1 MRLSS
6 SLLIILVF
14 SQLLIFTFLL
24 SVFNLINIS
33 LDSYGIILF
42 IVFIECL
49 ILAFLDKK
57 DSIYKLFLFMMFL
70 FNLALPFFVIF
81 GLYSYPLG
89 NRIMLTDGIMTPV
102 SDKTLS
108 ITYLVLI
115 AMLMGSSVGWL
126 IGKYQFDNNLKHST
140 QTTIYGA
147 RFNRII
153 KYLFFILTAMVMY
166 RNLTLLYFSSVYDFI
181 EVMHVRSVNLG
192 IPWIFTI
199 ADIFFKMSGFAMLYL
214 SKNHKEY
221 IKYALIFMAPFII
234 QAFTGARGETI
245 AMIIVVTFIYSHFYK
260 QFNMVKIF
268 SYGIVLFFSA
278 IVIDALRF
286 SREISSLLEN
296 ISVFDLF
303 FNVVA
308 STSGSVGVIAYTIEL
323 QEEFFNRIPF
333 LFGYIQ
339 GIFSF
344 SPNYTVEGI
353 QNKNYLAQHLTYI
366 MEPDKL
372 LNGSTIG
379 TAMGAEFYEFV
390 GGSIGGIFILSGI
403 LLYFTKYF
411 MSRINRNI
419 VMFYI
424 GALYLEALLL
434 APRGSIMKIFSKESL
449 VSILVLIFLVSLSN
463 KYFKFLKES

>member
-199 ADIFFKMSGFAMLYL
+199 ADIFLKCLGLQC
-214 SKNHKEY
+214 
-221 IKYALIFMAPFII
+221 FI
-234 QAFTGARGETI
+234 
-245 AMIIVVTFIYSHFYK
+245 
-260 QFNMVKIF
+260 
-268 SYGIVLFFSA
+268 
-278 IVIDALRF
+278 
-286 SREISSLLEN
+286 
-296 ISVFDLF
+296 
-303 FNVVA
+303 
-308 STSGSVGVIAYTIEL
+308 
-323 QEEFFNRIPF
+323 
-333 LFGYIQ
+333 
-339 GIFSF
+339 
-344 SPNYTVEGI
+344 
-353 QNKNYLAQHLTYI
+353 
-366 MEPDKL
+366 
-372 LNGSTIG
+372 
-379 TAMGAEFYEFV
+379 
-390 GGSIGGIFILSGI
+390 
-403 LLYFTKYF
+403 
-411 MSRINRNI
+411 
-419 VMFYI
+419 
-424 GALYLEALLL
+424 
-434 APRGSIMKIFSKESL
+434 
-449 VSILVLIFLVSLSN
+449 
-463 KYFKFLKES
+463 

>member
-1 MRLSS
+1 
-6 SLLIILVF
+6 
-14 SQLLIFTFLL
+14 
-24 SVFNLINIS
+24 
-33 LDSYGIILF
+33 
-42 IVFIECL
+42 
-49 ILAFLDKK
+49 
-57 DSIYKLFLFMMFL
+57 MMFL
-70 FNLALPFFVIF
+70 FNLFYLFFVIF

-89 NRIMLTDGIMTPV
+89 NRIMLTDGIMTLV

-268 SYGIVLFFSA
+268 FLWYCFVFFS
-278 IVIDALRF
+278 
-286 SREISSLLEN
+286 
-296 ISVFDLF
+296 
-303 FNVVA
+303 
-308 STSGSVGVIAYTIEL
+308 Y
-323 QEEFFNRIPF
+323 
-333 LFGYIQ
+333 
-339 GIFSF
+339 
-344 SPNYTVEGI
+344 
-353 QNKNYLAQHLTYI
+353 
-366 MEPDKL
+366 
-372 LNGSTIG
+372 
-379 TAMGAEFYEFV
+379 
-390 GGSIGGIFILSGI
+390 
-403 LLYFTKYF
+403 
-411 MSRINRNI
+411 
-419 VMFYI
+419 
-424 GALYLEALLL
+424 
-434 APRGSIMKIFSKESL
+434 
-449 VSILVLIFLVSLSN
+449 SN
-463 KYFKFLKES
+463 

>member
-1 MRLSS
+1 
-6 SLLIILVF
+6 
-14 SQLLIFTFLL
+14 
-24 SVFNLINIS
+24 
-33 LDSYGIILF
+33 
-42 IVFIECL
+42 
-49 ILAFLDKK
+49 
-57 DSIYKLFLFMMFL
+57 
-70 FNLALPFFVIF
+70 
-81 GLYSYPLG
+81 
-89 NRIMLTDGIMTPV
+89 
-102 SDKTLS
+102 
-108 ITYLVLI
+108 
-115 AMLMGSSVGWL
+115 
-126 IGKYQFDNNLKHST
+126 
-140 QTTIYGA
+140 
-147 RFNRII
+147 
-153 KYLFFILTAMVMY
+153 MY

-372 LNGSTIG
+372 IKLSTHCC
-379 TAMGAEFYEFV
+379 T
-390 GGSIGGIFILSGI
+390 
-403 LLYFTKYF
+403 
-411 MSRINRNI
+411 NC
-419 VMFYI
+419 
-424 GALYLEALLL
+424 
-434 APRGSIMKIFSKESL
+434 
-449 VSILVLIFLVSLSN
+449 
-463 KYFKFLKES
+463 

>member
-1 MRLSS
+1 
-6 SLLIILVF
+6 
-14 SQLLIFTFLL
+14 
-24 SVFNLINIS
+24 
-33 LDSYGIILF
+33 
-42 IVFIECL
+42 
-49 ILAFLDKK
+49 
-57 DSIYKLFLFMMFL
+57 
-70 FNLALPFFVIF
+70 
-81 GLYSYPLG
+81 
-89 NRIMLTDGIMTPV
+89 
-102 SDKTLS
+102 
-108 ITYLVLI
+108 
-115 AMLMGSSVGWL
+115 
-126 IGKYQFDNNLKHST
+126 
-140 QTTIYGA
+140 
-147 RFNRII
+147 
-153 KYLFFILTAMVMY
+153 
-166 RNLTLLYFSSVYDFI
+166 
-181 EVMHVRSVNLG
+181 
-192 IPWIFTI
+192 
-199 ADIFFKMSGFAMLYL
+199 MLYL

-403 LLYFTKYF
+403 LLYFTNYF

-463 KYFKFLKES
+463 KYFKFLKEN